1 MGFAMKFLTGKSIY
15 NIVLIILGFVLVL
28 VIWQPVIP
36 SGMIIKGMPDMIK
49 SESLSL
55 DKPVVLR
62 FELSGRGGG
71 DYNLLLSREKVEAFE
86 GGTDQAD
93 LILSMEAT
101 DFNWL
106 IFQMAQGK
114 ADEYTFQKLIISNV
128 LRFAGNME
136 VLALLDPANGGK
148 K

>member
-1 MGFAMKFLTGKSIY
+1 MKFLTGKSIY
-15 NIVLIILGFVLVL
+15 NVVLIILGVVLVI

-36 SGMIIKGMPDMIK
+36 SGLIIKGMPDMIK
-49 SESLSL
+49 SEDLSL

-71 DYNLLLSREKVEAFE
+71 NYNLLLSREKVEVAE
-86 GGTDQAD
+86 GGASQAD
-93 LILSMEAT
+93 LIIAMKAT
-101 DFNWL
+101 DFNKL
-106 IFQMAQGK
+106 VFQMAQGK

-128 LRFAGNME
+128 LRFAGNMD

>member
-1 MGFAMKFLTGKSIY
+1 MKFLTGKSIY
-15 NIVLIILGFVLVL
+15 NVVLIVLVVVMVIG
-28 VIWQPVIP
+28 IWQPVIP
-36 SGMIIKGMPDMIK
+36 SGLIIKGMPDMIK
-49 SESLSL
+49 SGDLSL

-71 DYNLLLSREKVEAFE
+71 NYNLLLSREKIEVTE
-86 GGTDQAD
+86 GSINQAD
-93 LILSMEAT
+93 LILAMEAA
-101 DFNWL
+101 DFNKL

-114 ADEYTFQKLIISNV
+114 ADEYIFQKLIISNT

>member
-1 MGFAMKFLTGKSIY
+1 MKFLTGKSIY
-15 NIVLIILGFVLVL
+15 NVVLIVLVVVMVI

-36 SGMIIKGMPDMIK
+36 SGLIIKGMPDMIK
-49 SESLSL
+49 SGDLSL

-71 DYNLLLSREKVEAFE
+71 NYNLLLSREKIEVTE
-86 GGTDQAD
+86 GSINQAD
-93 LILSMEAT
+93 LILAMEAA
-101 DFNWL
+101 DFNKL

-114 ADEYTFQKLIISNV
+114 ADEYIFQKLIISNT

>member
-1 MGFAMKFLTGKSIY
+1 MKFLTGKSIY
-15 NIVLIILGFVLVL
+15 NVVLIVLVVVMVI

-36 SGMIIKGMPDMIK
+36 SGLIIKGMPDMIK
-49 SESLSL
+49 SGDLSL

-71 DYNLLLSREKVEAFE
+71 NYNLLLSREKVEVAE
-86 GGTDQAD
+86 GGASQAD
-93 LILSMEAT
+93 LILAMKAT
-101 DFNWL
+101 DFNTL

-114 ADEYTFQKLIISNV
+114 GDEDMFQKLIISNT

>member
-1 MGFAMKFLTGKSIY
+1 MKFLTGKSIY
-15 NIVLIILGFVLVL
+15 NVVLIVLVVVLVI
-28 VIWQPVIP
+28 VIWQPVVP
-36 SGMIIKGMPDMIK
+36 SGLIIKGMPNMIK
-49 SESLSL
+49 SGDLSL

-71 DYNLLLSREKVEAFE
+71 NYNLLLSREKVEVTE
-86 GGTDQAD
+86 GSINQAD
-93 LILSMEAT
+93 LILAMEAA
-101 DFNWL
+101 DFNKL

-114 ADEYTFQKLIISNV
+114 ADEYIFQKLIISNT